1 MERAKLIRYTK
12 HPIHRYMD
20 EYVYECI
27 DCGEEFTRATNAK
40 NINPYCGKCY
50 RKRESE
56 KQRERNKRKRNKDII
71 CELDNLK
78 NKMNTY
84 CDLHGI
90 YDWGLIDLIDERIS
104 ELKGEHHGD
113 DIQK

>member
-12 HPIHRYMD
+12 HPRYRYLD
-20 EYVYECI
+20 EYVYKCI

-50 RKRESE
+50 RKRETE
-56 KQRERNKRKRNKDII
+56 KQRELNKRKRNNDII
-71 CELDNLK
+71 CELEALK

-90 YDWGLIDLIDERIS
+90 YDWGLIDLIDERI
-104 ELKGEHHGD
+104 EQIKED
-113 DIQK
+113 